1 MEILSQIADNPQL
14 TEALK
19 AVLLKQFSL
28 DQLDNELDN
37 ERLGQIVR
45 ARLDGVLLVEMAL
58 REIAKHK
65 TAVTIPKED
74 NPAR

>member
-1 MEILSQIADNPQL
+1 MEVLSQIADNPQL

-28 DQLDNELDN
+28 DQLDNKPDN
-37 ERLGQIVR
+37 EKLGQIVR
-45 ARLDGVLLVEMAL
+45 ARLDGVLLVENAL

-65 TAVTIPKED
+65 TVITVPKED